1 MEVVE
6 IFVPLDESGER
17 DASSAES
24 APALA
29 ARAEQAL
36 GWPRG
41 AAGELRVVRRSLD
54 ARKKHAIGYR
64 LRVEV
69 ARKGETLARAA
80 ARRSRRG
87 AALAGGPPATARGR
101 RRRRAGRDLGGV
113 AARRGGRARRRSS
126 SSASRCSRAAAIWRC
141 SRGER

>member
-29 ARAEQAL
+29 ARTEQAL

-41 AAGELRVVRRSLD
+41 AGGELRVVRRSLD

-69 ARKGETLARAA
+69 ARKGEPLT
-80 ARRSRRG
+80 RG
-87 AALAGGPPATARGR
+87 AADEVVAALRWP
-101 RRRRAGRDLGGV
+101 AGRPPPRVVVIGAGPAGTW
-113 AARRGGRARRRSS
+113 AALRLVEAGIAPTIVE
-126 SSASRCSRAAAIWRC
+126 ASRCSRAAVIWRC
-141 SRGER
+141 SRGEC